1 MLNFGLCD
9 LRLVDPQCDHLS
21 DAARARASGSQVPVL
36 ERAEVFPTVAAASAD
51 LRATFATTARMR
63 DMTMPVMTPQDLAR
77 SVAELSIDA
86 AAEEATTEAAELLGS
101 NSGTASTGAAATN
114 LVPMRCGLIFG
125 PEQSGLTNADVAGC
139 DALVQIATN
148 PFFASLNLAQAV
160 NLVAYECY
168 QETLARS
175 NKGIG
180 EIEEAAGTSSATD
193 EKQVEASTEAP
204 LVSKAAATLRC
215 RDGDRPATKGEV
227 FGLLGRLTSAL
238 DDAEYKKGPQEGSR
252 GNSPRSAADEK
263 LMALTGRA
271 ALTSGEVRRPYGGRY
286 YDYSPSSAS
295 FEKLAYSYVYQKLAA
310 CPIINRHIAYLF

>member
-1 MLNFGLCD
+1 VRTFLDQNVGAVARAMLNFGLCD

-77 SVAELSIDA
+77 SVAELSIETASELTSDA
-86 AAEEATTEAAELLGS
+86 AGSLGSDGTTATTTEE
-101 NSGTASTGAAATN
+101 TATN
-114 LVPMRCGLIFG
+114 MVPMRCGLIFG

-148 PFFASLNLAQAV
+148 PNFASLNLAQAV

-168 QETLARS
+168 KETLARS
-175 NKGIG
+175 SKGSG
-180 EIEEAAGTSSATD
+180 TVEEAVGDSSSGSAEASNESLLGTSS
-193 EKQVEASTEAP
+193 EVP
-204 LVSKAAATLRC
+204 LMTPAAATLRC

-227 FGLLGRLTSAL
+227 FGLLDRLTSAL
-238 DDAEYKKGPQEGSR
+238 DDAGYQKGPQEGPK

-263 LMALTGRA
+263 LVALAGRA
-271 ALTSGEVRRPYGGRY
+271 ALTSGEVIW
-286 YDYSPSSAS
+286 
-295 FEKLAYSYVYQKLAA
+295 L
-310 CPIINRHIAYLF
+310 